1 MSKMKVYIEVRGG
14 VIQNIECDQKDYI
27 DIVICDYDN
36 YEDEQLSRAKVD
48 AMSSATEK
56 TMNIFLETGEDSRPK
71 GKR

>member
-1 MSKMKVYIEVRGG
+1 MKVYIEVRGG
-14 VIQNIECDQKDYI
+14 VIQNIESDQKDYM

-56 TMNIFLETGEDSRPK
+56 TMNIFLKTGEDSRPK

>member
-1 MSKMKVYIEVRGG
+1 MKVYIEVRGG
-14 VIQNIECDQKDYI
+14 VIQNIESDQKDYM

-56 TMNIFLETGEDSRPK
+56 TMNIFLETGEDSRPQ

>member
-1 MSKMKVYIEVRGG
+1 MKVYIEVRGG
-14 VIQNIECDQKDYI
+14 VIQNIESDQKDYI

>member
-1 MSKMKVYIEVRGG
+1 MKVYIEVRGG
-14 VIQNIECDQKDYI
+14 VIQNIESDQKDYM